1 MCRSTITQT
10 SIQIATLFP
19 RYTNWYKNIKRN
31 ELKLIWKCFKRSI
44 YCTEKKKKNINSQWW
59 PFLSRDFK
67 SWRAKRW
74 LRQIRR
80 QHYLWRNKRM
90 PRTKKRS
97 IYIISII
104 NISNRRLKAA
114 TPSPPVA
121 VKILT
126 RANFPLEVISKVT
139 IVITTKLKIMSYWL
153 SMRVKRKLNRKG
165 KKIVKTEQENTM
177 KTRACGWVKLK
188 RWNSCLIL
196 ELCWIDVTWKKRMLN
211 KYTSSWSRF
220 QLYRISLET

>member
-1 MCRSTITQT
+1 
-10 SIQIATLFP
+10 
-19 RYTNWYKNIKRN
+19 
-31 ELKLIWKCFKRSI
+31 
-44 YCTEKKKKNINSQWW
+44 
-59 PFLSRDFK
+59 
-67 SWRAKRW
+67 
-74 LRQIRR
+74 
-80 QHYLWRNKRM
+80 M

-177 KTRACGWVKLK
+177 KTRACG
-188 RWNSCLIL
+188 
-196 ELCWIDVTWKKRMLN
+196 
-211 KYTSSWSRF
+211 
-220 QLYRISLET
+220 